1 MRLTKLSDYYK
12 KIKDINNISVGKV
25 KNFDANSYDK
35 ERYVLHCKNL
45 HLYLKFGVLKFDQ
58 SRWLKPCIG
67 FNTEQGKNAS
77 NEFENWLIKLMN
89 NRVCNK
95 TIISI

>member
-77 NEFENWLIKLMN
+77 NEFEN
-89 NRVCNK
+89 
-95 TIISI
+95 

>member
-25 KNFDANSYDK
+25 KNFVANSYDK

-77 NEFENWLIKLMN
+77 NEFEN
-89 NRVCNK
+89 
-95 TIISI
+95 